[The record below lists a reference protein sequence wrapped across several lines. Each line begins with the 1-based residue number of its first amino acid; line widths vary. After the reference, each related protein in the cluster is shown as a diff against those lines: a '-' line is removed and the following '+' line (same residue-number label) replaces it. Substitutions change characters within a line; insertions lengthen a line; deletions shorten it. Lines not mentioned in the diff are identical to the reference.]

1 MLKNYT
7 LTFTQDRSTY
17 ITRVVPAENLAEAY
31 LIIQDNFP
39 GAEITE
45 AIEGN
50 KVHKESWAHAIAKH
64 MLAHSCLSEVCAF
77 AVELEAEK
85 HEEFINA
92 IWDEWHKKQRHSKA
106 V

>member
-1 MLKNYT
+1 MLKHYTMRFTKDYENYE
-7 LTFTQDRSTY
+7 
-17 ITRVVPAENLAEAY
+17 TRVIPAENLAEAY

-39 GAEITE
+39 GATITDY
-45 AIEGN
+45 AEGN
-50 KVHKESWAHAIAKH
+50 LVQKESWAHTIAKH

-77 AVELEAEK
+77 AVELDQVK

-92 IWDEWHKKQRHSKA
+92 IWDEWHKKAKPKA